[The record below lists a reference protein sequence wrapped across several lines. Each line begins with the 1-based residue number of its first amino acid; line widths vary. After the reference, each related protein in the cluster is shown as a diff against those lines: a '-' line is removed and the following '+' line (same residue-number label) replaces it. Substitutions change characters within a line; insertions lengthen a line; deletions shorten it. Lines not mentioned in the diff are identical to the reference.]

1 MLINS
6 GTAPEHC
13 GLERPWKTLLSLS
26 QSTYWNHFPLQC
38 NIHRSPAPHPA
49 HRMKAEDKNCQRVQ
63 GRECWSHVGCCPAW
77 EPGLTEWR
85 GWVLTQAL
93 LPPMKQVLDTLTDA
107 FTLLL
112 WGELGWLGALAPCL
126 CWAARLQCSSALTW
140 GSGGDFLH
148 TNPSQTRKSLVLVLC
163 LCYYK
168 LPVWQL
174 EQKILLVLL
183 KQ

>member
-1 MLINS
+1 MVWKGHGRRS
-6 GTAPEHC
+6 SACPKAPTGITSLC
-13 GLERPWKTLLSLS
+13 SAISTDPLLHTQLTGWR
-26 QSTYWNHFPLQC
+26 QRT
-38 NIHRSPAPHPA
+38 
-49 HRMKAEDKNCQRVQ
+49 KNCQRVQ

-93 LPPMKQVLDTLTDA
+93 LPPMKQVLETLTDA

-112 WGELGWLGALAPCL
+112 WGELGWLGVLAPCL